1 MAGLF
6 SSAIHRLA
14 GSLAEQDVV
23 IRIGIERRVEIDK
36 VNAGVGK
43 HLRIAQ
49 PLEIVTEQE
58 AVHAGEFSHRCP
70 RMKHRFSKPSGGKK
84 S

>member
-43 HLRIAQ
+43 KLRIAQ
-49 PLEIVTEQE
+49 PLQIVTEME
-58 AVHAGEFSHRCP
+58 AVHWHLI
-70 RMKHRFSKPSGGKK
+70 
-84 S
+84 